1 MKPLSFFTA
10 LFMCLA
16 LLLAS
21 LYTVAID
28 PRTYCLLYTSA

>member
-10 LFMCLA
+10 LFVCLA

-28 PRTYCLLYTSA
+28 RVPTRASRRG